1 MKKYAEVYIDI
12 KSPGMDHPFDYII
25 PPDIEPFIKTG
36 SVVLIPVNKRE
47 EIGYVVGIKDGTLVK
62 PGDLKKISGLADIS
76 PIFDDDMLKL
86 AFWMSAYYVCPLSGV
101 LRLFLPPGRKSKKT
115 IYGSSS
121 LSKYRTVI
129 LLDNGAYGEL
139 KNDRGWKRKK
149 AQKRI
154 LELLL
159 QKRDKGIEQSLLLKS
174 TKSSYD
180 SLKKLLEA
188 GLVKKY
194 RKRQIRDYRY
204 GRIST
209 AESSPVI
216 LNQYQE
222 RCVEAV
228 CSYAVR
234 GESRKFLIHG
244 VTGSGKTEI
253 YMNICRKV
261 IDGGRRALVL
271 VPEISLTPQLFSRFE
286 KMFGGKLAVYHSRMS
301 EGERYDRWKEIL
313 KGNVDI
319 LIGTRS
325 ALFTPMKDTGVII
338 MDEEH
343 DPSYKENSLVRYN
356 TRDVAAKLSEIKSI
370 PLVMGSAT
378 PSISTRYMASHR
390 KDYSLLEVPVKAQ
403 NSKKVERQIVDLKRI
418 DRGKEDEFITS
429 ALYRAMW
436 EELEKDN
443 KVIIFINRRGFSNF
457 VVCTECGNIPRC
469 PACDLPYNYH
479 RDSGKLICHHCG
491 REEKY
496 TGICRICGKG
506 NLFLAG
512 SGIQR
517 VEAKIRARFKD
528 IPVFRMDSDSTSGK
542 KSHYRIIKNYS
553 IPGRSILVGTQMI
566 AKGLDIP
573 DVTLVGVIN
582 CDGMMS
588 LPDYHMNERVYQL
601 ITQVSGRAG
610 RKDKPGR
617 VIIQTYRPDSY
628 VITHLKD
635 EDYQSFYMQELKNRK
650 ELSYPPFSH
659 LVNIIISGLDEVLVE
674 TESKK
679 ILDKIQKD
687 IKINIDVLGPA
698 PAPFYR
704 INRFYRQHM
713 LLKTKEIEVLTAML
727 GQSMKK
733 YRKDRNIR
741 IIIDVDPAWII

>member
-1 MKKYAEVYIDI
+1 
-12 KSPGMDHPFDYII
+12 
-25 PPDIEPFIKTG
+25 
-36 SVVLIPVNKRE
+36 
-47 EIGYVVGIKDGTLVK
+47 
-62 PGDLKKISGLADIS
+62 
-76 PIFDDDMLKL
+76 
-86 AFWMSAYYVCPLSGV
+86 
-101 LRLFLPPGRKSKKT
+101 
-115 IYGSSS
+115 
-121 LSKYRTVI
+121 
-129 LLDNGAYGEL
+129 
-139 KNDRGWKRKK
+139 
-149 AQKRI
+149 
-154 LELLL
+154 
-159 QKRDKGIEQSLLLKS
+159 
-174 TKSSYD
+174 
-180 SLKKLLEA
+180 
-188 GLVKKY
+188 
-194 RKRQIRDYRY
+194 
-204 GRIST
+204 
-209 AESSPVI
+209 
-216 LNQYQE
+216 
-222 RCVEAV
+222 
-228 CSYAVR
+228 
-234 GESRKFLIHG
+234 
-244 VTGSGKTEI
+244 
-253 YMNICRKV
+253 MNICRKV

-301 EGERYDRWKEIL
+301 EGERYDRWMEIL